1 MIDFSVIIPHSNSL
15 STLGTLI
22 SSIPENNKIEV
33 IVVDNS
39 SSAISVEDVVTERD
53 FRLLY
58 SEPTRGAGGA
68 RNVGIEN
75 AKGKWIVFADAD
87 DFFTENAFDIF
98 YSQYYSEAD
107 VVYTLV
113 DSIFLDTREHA
124 NRGDLYN
131 NLVIDYLS
139 GKIDEKKIRIEFNV
153 PWGKM
158 IKKSFIL
165 NNNFRFDEVPASND
179 IYIGMLVGVNS
190 NKIGVVSQTT
200 YVVTTHYASLTQLRN
215 LAVLESRYT
224 VLLRY
229 NKYLR
234 EHNLS
239 NYQSTNVA
247 RYLYMSLSYGI
258 VTFLRFIKM
267 AFRYKQ
273 NIFIGFHKWIG
284 AYKRFRQDNKIEKKY
299 RAS

>member
-1 MIDFSVIIPHSNSL
+1 MI
-15 STLGTLI
+15 
-22 SSIPENNKIEV
+22 
-33 IVVDNS
+33 
-39 SSAISVEDVVTERD
+39 
-53 FRLLY
+53 
-58 SEPTRGAGGA
+58 
-68 RNVGIEN
+68 
-75 AKGKWIVFADAD
+75 
-87 DFFTENAFDIF
+87 
-98 YSQYYSEAD
+98 
-107 VVYTLV
+107 
-113 DSIFLDTREHA
+113 
-124 NRGDLYN
+124 
-131 NLVIDYLS
+131 
-139 GKIDEKKIRIEFNV
+139 
-153 PWGKM
+153 
-158 IKKSFIL
+158 
-165 NNNFRFDEVPASND
+165 VPASND
-179 IYIGMLVGVNS
+179 IYFGMLVGVNS
-190 NKIGVVSQTT
+190 KKIGVVSQMT

-247 RYLYMSLSYGI
+247 RYLYMSLSYGV

-267 AFRYKQ
+267 AFCYKQ

>member
-1 MIDFSVIIPHSNSL
+1 M
-15 STLGTLI
+15 
-22 SSIPENNKIEV
+22 
-33 IVVDNS
+33 
-39 SSAISVEDVVTERD
+39 EDIVTERD

-158 IKKSFIL
+158 IKKW
-165 NNNFRFDEVPASND
+165 
-179 IYIGMLVGVNS
+179 
-190 NKIGVVSQTT
+190 
-200 YVVTTHYASLTQLRN
+200 LRCG
-215 LAVLESRYT
+215 SP
-224 VLLRY
+224 
-229 NKYLR
+229 
-234 EHNLS
+234 
-239 NYQSTNVA
+239 
-247 RYLYMSLSYGI
+247 
-258 VTFLRFIKM
+258 
-267 AFRYKQ
+267 
-273 NIFIGFHKWIG
+273 WI
-284 AYKRFRQDNKIEKKY
+284 AQQ
-299 RAS
+299 AC